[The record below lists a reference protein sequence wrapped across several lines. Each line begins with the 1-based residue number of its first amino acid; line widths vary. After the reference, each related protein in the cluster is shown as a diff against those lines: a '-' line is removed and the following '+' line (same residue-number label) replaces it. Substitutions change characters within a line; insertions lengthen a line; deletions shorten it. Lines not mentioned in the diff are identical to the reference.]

1 MHNKS
6 IKKKLVLIIV
16 FVGTFTG
23 FIAYSSFVYWFMN
36 NQYENILK
44 ESKTVALILGQDIAK
59 LTLLNELSAAT
70 DITTKLKSFSK
81 LNSAVLY
88 NLEKKPILQYSKDDK
103 GFKVDKLN
111 YDFKKYII
119 SGNSLKLVTLANYQG
134 TKLAYVELNF
144 EISTILDV
152 IKADIKVLIFI
163 FILMSFVSYFLAS
176 IFAKRF
182 TEPIL
187 NLVSFLDSLNFN
199 KSINKRVFTKEKNEF
214 KKLYDEV
221 NLMLNRLEDSY
232 EELKI
237 ASVAFEAQA
246 GITIT
251 DRNQNILK
259 VNKAFV
265 NITGYRPDE
274 IIGKTPR
281 VLNSGIHDKKFY
293 DEMFN
298 SLRKYKLWMGEI
310 TNRRKNG
317 NLVNELL
324 TIQTVLDDNGEI
336 IYYVASFLDLTFQKE
351 IELKLK
357 EKELMLIQQS
367 KMAAMGE
374 MLENIAHQWR
384 QPLSL
389 ISSISTSLILHKEIK
404 LLFSEEDEK
413 KQLEKINETIQYL
426 STTIDDFRSFFKP
439 DKEKRLFSLQESYK
453 KALLLVNEKFGVYN
467 IEVIEDIKD
476 IKIYALK
483 NEYIQVII
491 NILNNAKD
499 QLLKL
504 ENKRRLIFVS
514 VIENSDNIILSI
526 KDNANGVPLKIK
538 DKIFEPYFT
547 TKLDSKGTG
556 IGLYMSYEMIT
567 KHMDG
572 ALILENEKFTFEG
585 IKYKGA
591 NFKIIIPKK

>member
-1 MHNKS
+1 MSNKS
-6 IKKKLVLIIV
+6 IKKKLVVIIV

-44 ESKTVALILGQDIAK
+44 ESKTVALILGQDVAK
-59 LTLLNELSAAT
+59 LTLLNELSAAA

-81 LNSAVLY
+81 LDSAVLY
-88 NLEKKPILQYSKDDK
+88 NLEKNPILQYSKDDK

-111 YDFKKYII
+111 YDFRKYII
-119 SGNSLKLVTLANYQG
+119 SGNSLKLITLAKYQG
-134 TKLAYVELNF
+134 TKLGYVELSF
-144 EISTILDV
+144 KISTVVDV
-152 IKADIKVLIFI
+152 IKADINVLIFI
-163 FILMSFVSYFLAS
+163 FILMTFVSYFLAS
-176 IFAKRF
+176 IFARRF

-199 KSINKRVFTKEKNEF
+199 KSINKRVFTKERNEF

-251 DRNQNILK
+251 DKNQNILK
-259 VNKAFV
+259 VNKAFA
-265 NITGYRPDE
+265 NITGYRPNE
-274 IIGKTPR
+274 VIGKTPR
-281 VLNSGIHDKKFY
+281 ILNSGIHDKKFY

-324 TIQTVLDDNGEI
+324 TIQSVLDDNGEV

-351 IELKLK
+351 MELKLK

-404 LLFSEEDEK
+404 FLFSEEDEK

-439 DKEKRLFSLQESYK
+439 DKEKSLFSLQDIYK

-467 IEVIEDIKD
+467 IEVIEDLKEVN
-476 IKIYALK
+476 IYALK

-556 IGLYMSYEMIT
+556 IGLYMSHEMIT
-567 KHMDG
+567 KHMNG